1 MRVNSSGFSLLE
13 VLVAVCVISTAFVVI
28 LSGFGRNLK
37 LTGTS
42 EDYMIAAMLA
52 KQKMVELE
60 HKRKIK
66 PGTSKG
72 DFGKLYPRFSW
83 ETDITFDEKRNFYMV
98 TLTVS
103 VNRTGAKREVILR
116 TILAPQME
124 NFLRKTN

>member
-42 EDYMIAAMLA
+42 EDYMIGAMLA

-83 ETDITFDEKRNFYMV
+83 ETDIRFDEKRNFYRV